1 MILVVDRDIK
11 FSKLVGATLKE
22 MNPGQ
27 QFECC
32 IGDRNDWKLYNDPA
46 ITHIV
51 VGQPTEVHTD
61 TGQVDN
67 YDAPVIEMLES
78 LRLGAIWRKNF
89 SNNNSPEHILFKP
102 RSKFELPILVI
113 RRQGDDSVPREFTE
127 YLKSR
132 PKFIEKFYKT
142 CGANEIVHWPGD
154 DQGLKDAFNTI
165 IQHRS

>member
-22 MNPGQ
+22 MNPAQ

-51 VGQPTEVHTD
+51 VGQPTEVHND
-61 TGQVDN
+61 GGQVDH

-89 SNNNSPEHILFKP
+89 STNSPEHIHFKP
-102 RSKFELPILVI
+102 RSKIELPILVI
-113 RRQGDDSVPREFTE
+113 RRQGDNSVPREFTT

-154 DQGLKDAFNTI
+154 DQGLNNAFNHI